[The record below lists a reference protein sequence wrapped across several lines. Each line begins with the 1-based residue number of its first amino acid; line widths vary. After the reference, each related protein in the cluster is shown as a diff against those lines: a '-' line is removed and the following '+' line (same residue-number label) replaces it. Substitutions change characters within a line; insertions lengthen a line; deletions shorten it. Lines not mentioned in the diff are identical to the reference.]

1 MGTVAD
7 LARNVFGTCEKRDR
21 GTRVS
26 SEMKERHMRR
36 ILVGSVLIMTLA
48 MMYGFAVFY
57 DEIVWNW
64 RSSRIEESKRA
75 GTLIA
80 ERIRVFALA
89 NHRLPQTLDELVPV
103 YIKDIPNPT
112 AGSQR
117 WLYKVERRA
126 REFLSQILHAG
137 RTTLLQLSQV
147 HL

>member
-1 MGTVAD
+1 
-7 LARNVFGTCEKRDR
+7 
-21 GTRVS
+21 
-26 SEMKERHMRR
+26 MRR

-117 WLYKVERRA
+117 WLYKVERERGSFYL
-126 REFLSQILHAG
+126 RFSMPDGPPYYNYPKCTYDPDKGTWYLDE
-137 RTTLLQLSQV
+137 
-147 HL
+147 